1 MIVIQTALSSLMGLT
16 SYGKKVV
23 ETVKVHKL
31 YHLSEMV
38 VVQMLKLGVLVQLDK
53 MNSSSVGSTA
63 QTSLIV

>member
-1 MIVIQTALSSLMGLT
+1 M
-16 SYGKKVV
+16 